1 MSSSKEVEA
10 SSSKSLDTNGP
21 DSTSPALEATAP
33 EAVTGDQTSVDDD
46 TAATAAAEMPP
57 NGRQRPGPIRRE
69 ADLSSI
75 LGPADKPEVTALVT
89 AVTNSMLQ
97 RIIHLFDPANG
108 DPDAPNP
115 RVSYWSKLPHHLKD
129 LSLNDP
135 AAAGGAQASRIS
147 NIWENVKPARPKKAG
162 RARDKRDAVRR
173 DNADTPGQ
181 MDAAAA
187 PAEPAAPPRLQELK
201 KEALLH
207 FRKWQGAVHRRINEI
222 SAKKPLDHRPLAPGH
237 PAQRGGR
244 RPSSNRRGRQASS
257 RAQYQ
262 YDNWVSPTTAGRT
275 SGPSMWMMPTES
287 SLTLAADPLLTQLF
301 PPLPTP
307 LASWPTER
315 RCLLFHALFLMMLSI
330 ENYSAYTRV
339 LLLNIAS
346 ALRLPMH
353 VLTDDE
359 DRMSAAL
366 AQIAKDIPPDL
377 LVPKKTEDG
386 KPIRGKWKGL
396 PGTGPVALSKIAAA
410 LDSARIGSVFGIRGI
425 PSNVATSLLGIL
437 AENSLAT
444 AAIFGMCGV
453 RNSSRMM
460 EHYLRDVVDFAFR
473 PLRGALDEQIELG
486 KIAPESRRL
495 RIVLGIGGW
504 LMNRNDTTSPWHC
517 LGPQNEVY
525 AVQWELDTLTKLGA
539 SFDTLVRSAAW
550 SAAKKEIV
558 ARTSKPTLHPASS
571 SGVSAANNKPA
582 SPVFTNLAER
592 RWPSG
597 LIKISKIID
606 NNWNNG
612 MVRADKL
619 GAVLADV
626 LISKAQGERGVS
638 LIGYSLGARA
648 IYACLMCLAEK
659 RAFGLVENAVLMG
672 CPAPSEPLAWCAM
685 KSVVAGR
692 LVNVY
697 SENDYILGFLYRT
710 SSIDFGL
717 AGLQRVVGVG
727 GVENVDVTAKVSV
740 HLRYRYLAGSILQ
753 HIGWEDMVP
762 EQIARHEADMSCYED
777 RNRKHE
783 ERRDAIEMG
792 WLEQVKRED
801 QQGVIRTR
809 MRKKG
814 KK

>member
-1 MSSSKEVEA
+1 MSSSKAVEA
-10 SSSKSLDTNGP
+10 SPSKPLEQNGP
-21 DSTSPALEATAP
+21 ESTSPALEATAA
-33 EAVTGDQTSVDDD
+33 EVTAGDQTPADDNKNNNNNNNNNTAVAAATAT
-46 TAATAAAEMPP
+46 TAAVAAAAAEMPP
-57 NGRQRPGPIRRE
+57 NGRQRPGPLRRE

-75 LGPADKPEVTALVT
+75 VGPADKPDVAALVT

-97 RIIHLFDPANG
+97 RIVHLFDPANG
-108 DPDAPNP
+108 DPDASNP
-115 RVSYWSKLPHHLKD
+115 RVSYWSKLPTHLKD
-129 LSLNDP
+129 LTLNDAVG
-135 AAAGGAQASRIS
+135 AAQPSG
-147 NIWENVKPARPKKAG
+147 NTNNLWENVKPARPKKAG
-162 RARDKRDAVRR
+162 RARDRRDAVRR
-173 DNADTPGQ
+173 KHADTPSQ
-181 MDAAAA
+181 MDAGAA
-187 PAEPAAPPRLQELK
+187 PAEPAPPPRLQELK

-207 FRKWQGAVHRRINEI
+207 FRKWQSAVHRRISEI
-222 SAKKPLDHRPLAPGH
+222 SVKKPLEQHPPPPGVSAP
-237 PAQRGGR
+237 RGR
-244 RPSSNRRGRQASS
+244 RGTSNRRGRQAGS
-257 RAQYQ
+257 RAQHQ
-262 YDNWVSPTTAGRT
+262 HDNWTSRTTAG
-275 SGPSMWMMPTES
+275 GMPGASTWTPAES
-287 SLTLAADPLLTQLF
+287 FLVLSADPLLTRLF

-307 LASWPTER
+307 LASWSAER
-315 RCLLFHALFLMMLSI
+315 RCLLFHALFLMLLSI
-330 ENYSAYTRV
+330 ENYGAYTRV

-346 ALRLPMH
+346 ALRLPLY

-359 DRMSAAL
+359 DRMGAAL

-396 PGTGPVALSKIAAA
+396 LGSGPVGLSKIAAA
-410 LDSARIGSVFGIRGI
+410 LDSARVGSVFGIRGI
-425 PSNVATSLLGIL
+425 PSNAATGLLGIL

-444 AAIFGMCGV
+444 AAMFGMCGA
-453 RNSSRMM
+453 RNSNRMM
-460 EHYLRDVVDFAFR
+460 EHYLRDVADLAFR
-473 PLRGALDEQIELG
+473 PLRGALRDQAELG
-486 KIAPESRRL
+486 KIAAESRRL

-504 LMNRNDTTSPWHC
+504 LMNRDDTISPWHC

-525 AVQWELDTLTKLGA
+525 AVQWELEALAKLGA

-550 SAAKKEIV
+550 SAAKKEI
-558 ARTSKPTLHPASS
+558 AGRTVLS
-571 SGVSAANNKPA
+571 
-582 SPVFTNLAER
+582 NLAER

-648 IYACLMCLAEK
+648 VYACLMCLAEK

-672 CPAPSEPLAWCAM
+672 CPAPSEPLAWCTM

-692 LVNVY
+692 LINVY

-710 SSIDFGL
+710 GSVDFGL

-792 WLEQVKRED
+792 WWEQAQRED